1 MIKSK
6 WDEEERRGLTQ
17 EEIRISELWL
27 VDHRLHTRVSKVD
40 SLPMY
45 ELYLKGTTLKE
56 LSRKYPQFEYERIIL
71 AAVLDD
77 WFSERESAMDVVKKA
92 VTEKVVTS
100 MVNQVNLLSSMVEI
114 AGKEWQE
121 EMDKYLENP
130 QLNPKPSVRINNLK
144 DLAQVQE
151 MMGKAVTTSTP
162 VVKVLP
168 KAAQEAAPSAKPSK
182 AKANSAIVDDAKGK
196 TTLTVGDLLRMKTK
210 DETQN

>member
-56 LSRKYPQFEYERIIL
+56 LSKKFPNHDYERIIL

-100 MVNQVNLLSSMVEI
+100 MVNQVNILTSMVEI

-130 QLNPKPSVRINNLK
+130 QLNPKPSVRINSLK

-151 MMGKAVTTSTP
+151 MMGKAVATSTP
-162 VVKVLP
+162 VVKQAP
-168 KAAQEAAPSAKPSK
+168 KPEAATSPSKPSK
-182 AKANSAIVDDAKGK
+182 AKANAAIVDDSKGK